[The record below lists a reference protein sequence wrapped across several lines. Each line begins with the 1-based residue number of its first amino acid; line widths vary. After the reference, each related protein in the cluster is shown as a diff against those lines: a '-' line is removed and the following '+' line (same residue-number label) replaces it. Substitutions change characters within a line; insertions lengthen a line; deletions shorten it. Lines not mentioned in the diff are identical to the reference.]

1 MVKKNSFNNFERK
14 RESIQNKDYN
24 GSKMRRITE
33 SRKQRAKKKIERST
47 EEGQSLFSFPFLP
60 KFTISLAIYVQ
71 TIEIVTTGLS
81 GTIGLT
87 PAHVAASLI

>member
-1 MVKKNSFNNFERK
+1 MSAHT
-14 RESIQNKDYN
+14 D
-24 GSKMRRITE
+24 RRQLAE
-33 SRKQRAKKKIERST
+33 GRGGAKKGIEKSR

-71 TIEIVTTGLS
+71 NIEIVTTGLS

>member
-33 SRKQRAKKKIERST
+33 SRKQRAKKKIERSR
-47 EEGQSLFSFPFLP
+47 EEGQSLFSFAF
-60 KFTISLAIYVQ
+60 
-71 TIEIVTTGLS
+71 
-81 GTIGLT
+81 
-87 PAHVAASLI
+87 